1 MLLRFGQ
8 FEIDTIRAELRG
20 PNGPVPIEPKTF
32 DLLLFLAE
40 NPGRLLTRDE
50 MIARVWGGRV
60 VSDSAV
66 ATVLKQVRKALGD
79 SAADP
84 HLLKTVHG
92 RGHRFTAE
100 VRIARPAEAVLPA
113 PTDPAPAPGGQPTLA
128 VLPFRL
134 FRPDPRLAPLADAIP
149 AEIISALSRLRWLR
163 VLARESCFR
172 FRSEKAD
179 LTALTT
185 VLGAGY
191 VLTGRMEAIGRR
203 LAISVDLADTRNGGV
218 IWSDRLEGT
227 LDDVHE
233 LRHQIVSA
241 VIAALDLTIPLNETA
256 RARLVTTDR
265 LDAWGAYHLGMSHAF
280 RFTRHDNAV
289 ATGLFARAT
298 TLDPGFASAFA
309 ALSFTRFQDA
319 FMGFEPDRA
328 ASVLAARRAAEQS
341 VMLDPLDPQANAA
354 MGRLALLE
362 GADAGSA
369 SWLDRSVSL
378 SPSYAKGHYS
388 RAALNVFT
396 GNPGAAHLGLD
407 RAIQLSPL
415 DPLMG
420 TMLSVHALGYAI
432 DGDLDTAVG
441 FARRGAQAA
450 RSHVVNLMIAAVI
463 CHMAGRQTEAETFAR
478 ALREQHTDMTIAVF
492 SMAMPFAD
500 RDFARRMTLSL
511 AALGFSG

>member
-1 MLLRFGQ
+1 MLLRFGD

-20 PNGPVPIEPKTF
+20 PDGPVPVEPKTF

-50 MIARVWGGRV
+50 MIARVWGGRA

-134 FRPDPRLAPLADAIP
+134 FSPDPRLAPLADAIP

-218 IWSDRLEGT
+218 IWSDRLEGG

-241 VIAALDLTIPLNETA
+241 VIVALDLAIPLNETA

-289 ATGLFARAT
+289 ATGLFRRAT

-309 ALSFTRFQDA
+309 ALSFTCFQDA
-319 FMGFEPDRA
+319 IMGFEPDRA
-328 ASVLAARRAAEQS
+328 AAVLAVRRAAEQS
-341 VMLDPLDPQANAA
+341 VILDPLDPQANAA
-354 MGRLALLE
+354 MGRLALLGE
-362 GADAGSA
+362 GDAASV
-369 SWLDRSVSL
+369 SWLGRSVNL

-388 RAALNVFT
+388 LAFLNVLS
-396 GNPGAAHLGLD
+396 GDAGAAHRGVD
-407 RAIQLSPL
+407 QAIRLSPL
-415 DPLMG
+415 DPMMG
-420 TMLSVHALGYAI
+420 PMMMVHALGHAI
-432 DGDLDTAVG
+432 DGDLDAAAEFALLGTA
-441 FARRGAQAA
+441 AA
-450 RSHVVNLMIAAVI
+450 RNHVVILMVAAAI
-463 CHMAGRQTEAETFAR
+463 CHMAGRQTDAER
-478 ALREQHTDMTIAVF
+478 LGRRLREQWTDF
-492 SMAMPFAD
+492 STAKFLMWHHFAD
-500 RDFARRMTLSL
+500 KDFARRMTGAL
-511 AALGFSG
+511 AALGFSA